1 MTKVI
6 YGCLPEV
13 PRGLVR
19 VEVPPA
25 AVVAVVADH
34 EVPRPQPRVAVLV
47 DAAAVEARR
56 AVIHGAEIG
65 TGNLLDASTNSIFA
79 GWSSNTLLHLHR
91 TRIGTRIHVF
101 LASSL

>member
-1 MTKVI
+1 MRDKGGGSQKFLKFRGRHTSI
-6 YGCLPEV
+6 DPEV
-13 PRGLVR
+13 SRGLVR

-56 AVIHGAEIG
+56 AVIHGSGVVEE
-65 TGNLLDASTNSIFA
+65 
-79 GWSSNTLLHLHR
+79 R
-91 TRIGTRIHVF
+91 
-101 LASSL
+101 